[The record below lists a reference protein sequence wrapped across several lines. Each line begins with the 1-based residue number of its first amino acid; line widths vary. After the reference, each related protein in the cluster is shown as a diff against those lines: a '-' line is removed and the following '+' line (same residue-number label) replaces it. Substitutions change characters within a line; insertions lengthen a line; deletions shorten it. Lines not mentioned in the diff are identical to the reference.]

1 MVNEGGAFARV
12 LEHFPMTRKTRLG
25 ASHVRQNGTLF
36 EPDKAIETHP
46 ADDAA
51 TPR

>member
-1 MVNEGGAFARV
+1 
-12 LEHFPMTRKTRLG
+12 MTGKNSPRAHHIPGK
-25 ASHVRQNGTLF
+25 NGTFL

-46 ADDAA
+46 ADDAT